1 MIRFERLSTPFVVV
15 TFLSL
20 LALGWTPA
28 LGAQETETGKSPP
41 IVVLPEEL
49 RQRPL
54 VIGTKQAPPF
64 AMRSP
69 DGVWH
74 GLSIDLWRAVA
85 QDLGLT
91 FEIEE
96 RDLEGLVTGLE
107 DGSLDAAVAALT
119 VTAERE
125 KTVDFC
131 HPFYSS
137 GLGIAVAPERGL
149 DAWRVL
155 SQLVS
160 PALLKA
166 VGTLV
171 LVLFF
176 TGFLIWLFERKR
188 NEAQFGGKSAKGLGH
203 AFWWSAVTMT
213 TVGYGD
219 KAPVTVGGRTIALF
233 WMFLSVV
240 IISGFTGAIASSLT
254 LASFRSP
261 VEGPDDLPRVRVA
274 ALAGSA
280 TTEVLDLRSVGYR
293 AFASVEEALD
303 ALEDEEIEAVVHDEP
318 ILQYL
323 VKQRAEAGDEALELV
338 AETFEVES
346 YAFALPQGSPLRE
359 PLNRRILERLSGPF
373 WREAQRRYL
382 GE

>member
-1 MIRFERLSTPFVVV
+1 MIWLKRFRCNFVVAIH
-15 TFLSL
+15 LSL
-20 LALGWTPA
+20 LTLGWVSTVV
-28 LGAQETETGKSPP
+28 AQETSSPA
-41 IVVLPEEL
+41 VALPDEL
-49 RQRPL
+49 RERPL

-64 AMRSP
+64 AMRGT
-69 DGVWH
+69 DGTWH

-85 QDLGLT
+85 EDLGLT
-91 FEIEE
+91 YEIEE
-96 RDLEGLVTGLE
+96 RDLEGLLSGLE

-125 KTVDFC
+125 AILDFS

-137 GLGIAVAPERGL
+137 GLGIAVAPDRGL
-149 DAWRVL
+149 ELWRVL
-155 SQLVS
+155 GQLLS

-176 TGFLIWLFERKR
+176 TGFLIWFFERKR
-188 NEAQFGGKSAKGLGH
+188 NKEQFGGRPVQGLGH

-240 IISGFTGAIASSLT
+240 IISGLTGAIASSLT
-254 LASFRSP
+254 LASFQSP
-261 VEGPDDLPRVRVA
+261 VEGPEDLPRVKVG

-280 TTEVLDLRSVGYR
+280 TTGVLDLRSVGYR
-293 AFASVEEALD
+293 TFTSIEEALD
-303 ALEDEEIEAVVHDEP
+303 ALAAERIDAVVHDEP

-323 VKQRAEAGDEALELV
+323 VKQRSESGDETLGMV
-338 AETFEVES
+338 AETFEVDS
-346 YAFALPQGSPLRE
+346 YAFALPQGSLLRE
-359 PLNRRILERLSGPF
+359 PVNRRILERLSSPF